1 MASGGMLSCPTVC
14 VKNYLISL
22 NQPVVVIAMVR
33 IRLIGS
39 MAHLA
44 KAHEVYLN
52 LEEPKTVD
60 ELLKKI
66 IRDYDKL
73 HDKIVI
79 VNGRPVKG
87 DYLIKEGDEIK
98 VMPVLSGG

>member
-1 MASGGMLSCPTVC
+1 MIM
-14 VKNYLISL
+14 VK
-22 NQPVVVIAMVR
+22 V
-33 IRLIGS
+33 RLIGS

-44 KAHEVYLN
+44 KAHEVYLK
-52 LEEPKTVD
+52 LEKPKTVD
-60 ELLKKI
+60 ELLRGI

-73 HDKIVI
+73 HDKIII

-87 DYLIKEGDEIK
+87 DYLIKDEDEIK